1 MGKRELQIKGNG
13 GKLGLSGEKCVHM
26 NCLMFQGKKYDP
38 VNLLFNPL
46 NLRAE
51 SCLPGCQHLGKRP
64 FFVGRISFSLSLFSE
79 MGCEDLGGAVLSRPV
94 SPCCDHISRTVP
106 VSTFLYISLSSD
118 WRRVTSVWGQIRAR
132 KELVKPPG
140 RARGPAEVPPRF
152 IKPSW
157 KHALLSVCYIH
168 NFYKLKNNKH
178 LFNCITSP
186 SFVNYSE
193 LTKLL
198 NAKKPPSRHQLSFF
212 VVQAIPQIFA

>member
-64 FFVGRISFSLSLFSE
+64 FFVGRISFSMSLFSE
-79 MGCEDLGGAVLSRPV
+79 MGCEDLDGTVLSRPV
-94 SPCCDHISRTVP
+94 RSMLWSYFQDCS
-106 VSTFLYISLSSD
+106 SGNISLHSLASD
-118 WRRVTSVWGQIRAR
+118 WQQRAG

-140 RARGPAEVPPRF
+140 RARDPEEVPPRF

-157 KHALLSVCYIH
+157 KHAFLSVCSIH
-168 NFYKLKNNKH
+168 NFYKLKIINTF
-178 LFNCITSP
+178 LI
-186 SFVNYSE
+186 
-193 LTKLL
+193 
-198 NAKKPPSRHQLSFF
+198 A
-212 VVQAIPQIFA
+212 